1 MILPAGQ
8 LSVYFAAPLNKL
20 FKVNCDTQEVEET
33 SIYEKKTVMKDKKN
47 SFSLLA
53 AYICKEGI
61 LVCNW
66 VYRLGLD

>member
-20 FKVNCDTQEVEET
+20 FKVNCDTQEAEET
-33 SIYEKKTVMKDKKN
+33 SIYEKKPSWKIKN